1 MDIAAKISI
10 AVLLV
15 NSIAALA
22 AVAAAIIAVC
32 GNKSTQKQLENSMD
46 LQNRAINA
54 IMYDKRMG
62 IKKYFEQD
70 YKSTAAVIERILSGK
85 DRMVESFRM
94 LFSRPL
100 ISEYDAMLAFEQEK
114 NELQNRKDEFLFK
127 IKHREGARLDE
138 INDAMDMLRDLEEAE
153 KAARENDAPNATQDF
168 EALAD
173 TISLN
178 RGEDYFTLCNEIWQK
193 EAQYKGMRDEFLL
206 HMQNEIRQSVKY
218 EEEKQGEV

>member
-1 MDIAAKISI
+1 MDLATKLNI
-10 AVLLV
+10 AVLSA

-32 GNKSTQKQLENSMD
+32 GNKSTQKQLEKSMD

-70 YKSTAAVIERILSGK
+70 YKSTAAFIERVLSGK

-100 ISEYDAMLAFEQEK
+100 IAEYDAMLAFEQEK
-114 NELQNRKDEFLFK
+114 DELRKRRDEFIFK
-127 IKHREGARLDE
+127 IKHPEGARLYE
-138 INDAMDMLRDLEEAE
+138 INVAMDMLRDLEKAE
-153 KAARENDAPNATQDF
+153 KAAWENDAPNAMQDF
-168 EALAD
+168 KALAD
-173 TISLN
+173 TIPLN

-193 EAQYKGMRDEFLL
+193 EAQYKGMRVKFLL

-218 EEEKQGEV
+218 EEEK

>member
-1 MDIAAKISI
+1 MDLATKLNI
-10 AVLLV
+10 AVLFA

-32 GNKSTQKQLENSMD
+32 GNKSTQKQLEKSMD

-70 YKSTAAVIERILSGK
+70 YKSTAAFIERVLSGK

-100 ISEYDAMLAFEQEK
+100 IAEYDAMLAFEQEK
-114 NELQNRKDEFLFK
+114 EELRKRRDEFLFK
-127 IKHREGARLDE
+127 IKHPEGARLDE
-138 INDAMDMLRDLEEAE
+138 INVAMDMLRDLEKAE
-153 KAARENDAPNATQDF
+153 KAAWENDAPNAMQDF
-168 EALAD
+168 KALAD
-173 TISLN
+173 TIPLN

-193 EAQYKGMRDEFLL
+193 EAQYKGMRDKFLL
-206 HMQNEIRQSVKY
+206 HIQNEIQQSVKY

>member
-1 MDIAAKISI
+1 MDLATKLNI
-10 AVLLV
+10 AVLSA

-32 GNKSTQKQLENSMD
+32 GNKSTQKQLEKSMD

-70 YKSTAAVIERILSGK
+70 YKSTAAFIERVLSGK

-100 ISEYDAMLAFEQEK
+100 IAEYDAMLAFEQEK
-114 NELQNRKDEFLFK
+114 DELRKRRDEFIFK
-127 IKHREGARLDE
+127 IKHPEGARLYE
-138 INDAMDMLRDLEEAE
+138 INVAMDMLRDLEKAE
-153 KAARENDAPNATQDF
+153 KAAWENDAPNAMQDF
-168 EALAD
+168 KALAD
-173 TISLN
+173 TIPLN

-193 EAQYKGMRDEFLL
+193 EAQYKGMRDKFLL

-218 EEEKQGEV
+218 EEEK